1 MLIQDEALKGLILAG
16 VYKFLLEEVV
26 SVEAHKFCN
35 FHQDFRLEA
44 DLIRTREVKLREFL
58 VILEAK
64 GNLRSLEQLFFLLL
78 CLLICCNLSNEV
90 VKSRLKA
97 VELKYRRS
105 VLVKS

>member
-16 VYKFLLEEVV
+16 VDKFLLEKVV
-26 SVEAHKFCN
+26 SVEAHELCN

-64 GNLRSLEQLFFLLL
+64 GNLRSLE
-78 CLLICCNLSNEV
+78 
-90 VKSRLKA
+90 
-97 VELKYRRS
+97 
-105 VLVKS
+105 